1 MKRAGVP
8 GADRDVFLDPYS
20 TRRGSGRAAHTAPR
34 GAAHGPV
41 LRLQVRAHGR
51 RALPETR
58 RCGLSQN
65 KNSVIRYPGKASVFV
80 PIVRLLPSAGV
91 LLLYSYPKFYFFKNR
106 ENRNLVLSSTLY
118 FHHRPLFAHHFP
130 PRPPGPFG
138 SPPPTLSGPK
148 PLWVPKAKANASC
161 GPVVPS
167 SRQSTR
173 PERGTTAHST
183 LICCQNC

>member
-8 GADRDVFLDPYS
+8 RADRDVFLDPYS
-20 TRRGSGRAAHTAPR
+20 PGLAHTAPR

-80 PIVRLLPSAGV
+80 PIVRLLPMDEAYGFTGAGTAKTV
-91 LLLYSYPKFYFFKNR
+91 RFK
-106 ENRNLVLSSTLY
+106 
-118 FHHRPLFAHHFP
+118 
-130 PRPPGPFG
+130 
-138 SPPPTLSGPK
+138 
-148 PLWVPKAKANASC
+148 
-161 GPVVPS
+161 
-167 SRQSTR
+167 
-173 PERGTTAHST
+173 
-183 LICCQNC
+183 